1 MSQSHQKNLE
11 AKIREALKE
20 HQHEGLH
27 LIGGVD
33 QLVHRLVSAVENW
46 LEEERTTGRKSA

>member
-1 MSQSHQKNLE
+1 MNQTHQKNLE

-27 LIGGVD
+27 MIGGVD
-33 QLVHRLVSAVENW
+33 QLVRRLLDAVENW
-46 LEEERTTGRKSA
+46 LEEERTAERKSA